1 MINMDVSRISKK
13 KFIWGMKQSSAKC
26 RSHFYRVHQFLI
38 SVGMEY
44 VYRAQDANTRSILS
58 NFGHELSQ
66 LQLTQ
71 WTEKINAPV
80 AVRGKM
86 FGGNKLRTYR
96 TFKNEFVTE
105 PYLGIIVHKKY
116 RSAYAKFR
124 CGVAPLKIETGR

>member
-1 MINMDVSRISKK
+1 
-13 KFIWGMKQSSAKC
+13 
-26 RSHFYRVHQFLI
+26 
-38 SVGMEY
+38 MEY

-80 AVRGKM
+80 AVRGEM

-96 TFKNEFVTE
+96 TFKMSSLPSYIWALLYTKNIDQHN
-105 PYLGIIVHKKY
+105 Y
-116 RSAYAKFR
+116 YAKFR
-124 CGVAPLKIETGR
+124 CGVAPLKIETGRYGVNRVPV